1 VPCLG
6 CGLVYQS
13 PRPRHD
19 DDFIRAAYD
28 DSVAI
33 SNHARASDPEKLS
46 WKVSMEP
53 LDGSSG

>member
-6 CGLVYQS
+6 CGLVHQS
-13 PRPRHD
+13 PRPRYD
-19 DDFIRAAYD
+19 DDLIRAACD

-33 SNHARASDPEKLS
+33 SYRARASDPEKLS

-53 LDGSSG
+53 LDG